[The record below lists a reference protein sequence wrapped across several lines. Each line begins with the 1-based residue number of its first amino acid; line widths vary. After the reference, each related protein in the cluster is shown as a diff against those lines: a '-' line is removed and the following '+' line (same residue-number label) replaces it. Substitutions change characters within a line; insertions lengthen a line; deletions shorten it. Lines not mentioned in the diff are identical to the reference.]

1 MMIAMTERMTMVQA
15 RVPESDARRLDADA
29 RALGL
34 TNRSEAIREGLRL
47 LHRRARDAA
56 LARDYDT
63 FYGIDVQARVS
74 DVAAIGDQIAGES
87 ITGEPAG
94 K

>member
-1 MMIAMTERMTMVQA
+1 MIAMTGHMTLVQA
-15 RVPESDARRLDADA
+15 RVSEADAHRLDADA

-47 LHRRARDAA
+47 LHGRARHAA

-63 FYGIDVQARVS
+63 FYGTAGQAPVS
-74 DVAAIGDQIAGES
+74 DVAAIGDQIAAAA
-87 ITGEPAG
+87 ITGEPAVH
-94 K
+94 